1 MSEEALVRS
10 IDKLERFIKRR
21 LAMLELRVEGV
32 EKKERDDNG
41 RLGRLK

>member
-1 MSEEALVRS
+1 MSEETLAHKV
-10 IDKLERFIKRR
+10 DELERFIKRR
-21 LAMLELRVEGV
+21 LAMLEVRVESV